1 MAFLSNF
8 YEWDQKDHS
17 ADWLLFP
24 QNIGPY
30 LSIDE
35 TSLSQGELYTILTNK
50 EAKGKKGAIVA
61 ILKGVDADKIIP
73 VLSTIKEAKRF
84 KVKEIT
90 LDMSPTMAKI
100 ARKCFPKATQ
110 VTDRFHV
117 QQLAYDAVQEMRI
130 AYRWEAI
137 DLENKEIEL
146 SRTTK
151 KKYIPD
157 VLENGDTLKQLLA
170 RSRYLLFKRESKWTP
185 SQHRRAE
192 LLFRYYPSL
201 EEAYRLA
208 MKLGEI
214 YHTVK
219 DKGVGFTRL
228 AKWYDEV
235 EKSGFKSF
243 GVVSRSIQNNYQN
256 ILNFFDN
263 RHTNASA
270 ESFNAKIKAFRS
282 CFRGVRSIPFFLFR
296 LTNIYA

>member
-1 MAFLSNF
+1 M
-8 YEWDQKDHS
+8 
-17 ADWLLFP
+17 LFP
-24 QNIGPY
+24 DNIGPY

-50 EAKGKKGAIVA
+50 EAKGRKGAIVA
-61 ILKGVDADKIIP
+61 ILKGVDADKIISK
-73 VLSTIKEAKRF
+73 LTTIKEIKRL

-90 LDMSPTMAKI
+90 LDMSPSMAKI

-130 AYRWEAI
+130 AFRWEAI
-137 DLENKEIEL
+137 DQENKEIEL
-146 SRTTK
+146 AKATK

-170 RSRYLLFKRESKWTP
+170 RSRYLLFKRENKWTP
-185 SQHRRAE
+185 SQYRRAE

-201 EEAYRLA
+201 EEAYKLA

-235 EKSGFKSF
+235 DKSGFKSF
-243 GVVSRSIQNNYQN
+243 GIVSRSIQNNYQN

-263 RHTNASA
+263 RNTNASA

-296 LTNIYA
+296 LTKIYA

>member
-1 MAFLSNF
+1 
-8 YEWDQKDHS
+8 
-17 ADWLLFP
+17 
-24 QNIGPY
+24 
-30 LSIDE
+30 
-35 TSLSQGELYTILTNK
+35 
-50 EAKGKKGAIVA
+50 
-61 ILKGVDADKIIP
+61 
-73 VLSTIKEAKRF
+73 
-84 KVKEIT
+84 
-90 LDMSPTMAKI
+90 MSPTMAKI
-100 ARKCFPKATQ
+100 ARKCFPKAIQ

-130 AYRWEAI
+130 AFRWDAI
-137 DLENKEIEL
+137 DQENKEIEL
-146 SRTTK
+146 AKTTK

-170 RSRYLLFKRESKWTP
+170 RSRYLLFKRENKWTP

-263 RHTNASA
+263 RQTNTSA
-270 ESFNAKIKAFRS
+270 ESFNAKINAFRS

>member
-137 DLENKEIEL
+137 DLENKEIEI

-157 VLENGDTLKQLLA
+157 ILENGDTLKQLLA

-219 DKGVGFTRL
+219 DKGVGFTKL